1 MKSIRLSLILVL
13 FSGSALAQEFPGFRT
28 GNYTGVNGV
37 FFNPA
42 NIADSRHKWHF
53 NLLSFH
59 ASVAND
65 NASFSLSDLK
75 TAIDNDGL
83 ENQLTGTGA
92 GLTTAMVN
100 ASIHGPS
107 LMVSTGAKSS
117 IAITTR
123 SRVLVNAIEIDGELA
138 DRLIDESSGN
148 SSSFNIL
155 SNARNRVN
163 MNAWTEFGLTYS
175 RILMDQG
182 EHFLKGGVTLKYLA
196 GAANAYLGIDN
207 LTGQVN
213 DDIITGDPYLSNS
226 TGRLQI
232 GFGGI
237 NFSDFELNDLASFRS
252 SGFGGDIGFVYEY
265 RPGGDRLAADAFDN
279 KYRFRIGL
287 ALLDMGSIRYK
298 RDLARSGGYD
308 IQITG
313 AERLNLSEV
322 EANDLDDLKNYFD
335 SRPQYF
341 TPLPGLATANY
352 NVSLPGSLNLDVDY
366 RVTKRFYLNLG
377 GMFSLTNSDKN
388 VYNGQQFNSVT
399 LTPRIESS
407 SFGLYVPIQYHTLSK
422 LNAGVALRYG
432 PLFAGSGSLLTA
444 LTGESKQADL
454 FMGLRF
460 GALKKE
466 KKSKRKASTVTDK
479 EAIGL

>member
-83 ENQLTGTGA
+83 EDQLTGTGA

-107 LMVSTGAKSS
+107 LMISTGSKSS

-138 DRLIDESSGN
+138 DRLIDESSGS

-163 MNAWTEFGLTYS
+163 MNAWTEFGFTYS

-237 NFSDFELNDLASFRS
+237 NFSDFDLNDLTSFRS

-313 AERLNLSEV
+313 SERLNLSEV

-335 SRPQYF
+335 SRPQFF
-341 TPLPGLATANY
+341 TPLPGASTANY

-388 VYNGQQFNSVT
+388 IYNGQQFNSVT
-399 LTPRIESS
+399 VTPRIESS

-432 PLFAGSGSLLTA
+432 PLFVGSGSLLTA

-460 GALKKE
+460 GAMKKE